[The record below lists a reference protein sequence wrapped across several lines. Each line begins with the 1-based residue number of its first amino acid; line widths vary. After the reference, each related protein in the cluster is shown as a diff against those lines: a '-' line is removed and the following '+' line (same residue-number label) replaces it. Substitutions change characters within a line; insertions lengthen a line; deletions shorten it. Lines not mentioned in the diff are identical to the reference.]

1 LSLYLQPN
9 PGELLQNPELA
20 SLGLLRAALDTAD
33 CVLNL
38 EYADLGA
45 VLLRPNIE
53 RNPEVLVAAVLS
65 QRFREIRQLLDM
77 YVAATRR
84 HLGDE
89 HDVFDD
95 LPF

>member
-1 LSLYLQPN
+1 MTLLLPH
-9 PGELLQNPELA
+9 PRELLCNPELA
-20 SLGLLRAALDTAD
+20 SPGLLCAALETAD
-33 CVLNL
+33 RVLNL

-53 RNPEVLVAAVLS
+53 RYPEIIIAAVLT
-65 QRFREIRQLLDM
+65 QRFRETRQLLDM

-84 HLGDE
+84 HHGD
-89 HDVFDD
+89 DCGDD